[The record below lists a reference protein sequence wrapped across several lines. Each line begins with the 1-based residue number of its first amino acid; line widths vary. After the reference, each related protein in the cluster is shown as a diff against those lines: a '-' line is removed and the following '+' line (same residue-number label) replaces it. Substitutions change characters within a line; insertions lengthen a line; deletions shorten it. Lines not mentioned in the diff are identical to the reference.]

1 MRDKKEF
8 FNLLVDIDGKDV
20 AEYSRI
26 VGDFDFSRYV
36 LKIAQI
42 PIDQIAQPVLFV
54 VRVPQ
59 IIAGFPPSLYNT
71 PVRRT
76 ALEDFLTRRIAE
88 QIETL
93 AQYDDAG
100 VSRRHLMIAVP
111 GQKILPRT
119 SLLVTEEYVEARVYM
134 RLPHRDGR
142 VDGDRVKSVFFE
154 ELASLVNAAMIHCN
168 IDEGILNEFVD
179 IMEDADQ
186 VRQLLPTRGLTG
198 FVSKD
203 AMLAR
208 LGHTDYPDYAV
219 SRSLEIEPGLLTEIE
234 VPNAGVAKGLG
245 VPNGITVILGEAH
258 SGRLDL
264 LRALAAGIYNH
275 VPGDGREM
283 VITVP
288 DAVHV
293 AAETGRSVQKVDIST
308 FVHSLSGGKSAKEY
322 ASADTDDCTAQAA
335 AVAEALEV
343 GARVLLFDEST
354 SSPAFLT
361 RDARLNSLLPEQK
374 STVTPLAARARQIAD
389 DLGVS
394 LVIAGSSSVT
404 EFIPIADTVLQI
416 EDYKITDIT
425 DAAKALD
432 ASAWRIEGEKAEVG
446 SLTEKNRWVVP
457 SSIDP
462 SNGPNDQAIE
472 AESIDWIKFGRSYI
486 NLQDVTQLAD
496 KHQTATIGLVLYYA
510 KLRYMDEG
518 RPMREIMDLI
528 DRDLATEG
536 LECLSRELRGDL
548 ARPRRYEIA
557 AALNRLGSLRISHVE

>member
-20 AEYSRI
+20 SEYSRI

-36 LKIAQI
+36 LKINQIHPAQ
-42 PIDQIAQPVLFV
+42 ALQPVLFV

-59 IIAGFPPSLYNT
+59 IIAGFPPPLYNT

-76 ALEDFLTRRIAE
+76 ALEDFLTRRIAD
-88 QIETL
+88 QIEML
-93 AQYDDAG
+93 ARYDETG

-119 SLLVTEEYVEARVYM
+119 SALVTEEYVEARIYV
-134 RLPHRDGR
+134 RLPQRDGR
-142 VDGDRVKSVFFE
+142 VDGDRVKSVFFD
-154 ELASLVNAAMIHCN
+154 ELASVVNAAMIHCN
-168 IDEGILNEFVD
+168 IEESALNEFVN

-186 VRQLLPTRGLTG
+186 IRQLMPTRGLVG
-198 FVSKD
+198 FVAEGS
-203 AMLAR
+203 MLTR
-208 LGHTDYPDYAV
+208 LGHTDYPDYTV
-219 SRSLEIEPGLLTEIE
+219 TRTFEVDPGLAMEIE
-234 VPNAGVAKGLG
+234 VPNAGLLKGLG
-245 VPNGITVILGEAH
+245 VPAGITVILGEAH
-258 SGRLDL
+258 SGRTDL
-264 LRALAAGIYNH
+264 VRALAAGIYNH

-293 AAETGRSVQKVDIST
+293 AAEAGRHIQKLDIST
-308 FVHSLSGGKSAKEY
+308 FVRRPPGEGSPQEY
-322 ASADTDDCTAQAA
+322 SSADADDCTAQAA
-335 AVAEALEV
+335 ATVEALEV

-361 RDARLNSLLPEQK
+361 RDARLNELLPQRGAM
-374 STVTPLAARARQIAD
+374 VNPLSVRARQLAD

-404 EFIPIADTVLQI
+404 EFIPVADTVLRI
-416 EDYKITDIT
+416 EDYRVIDIT
-425 DAAKALD
+425 KEAKALD
-432 ASAWRIEGEKAEVG
+432 MAAWKVESPRTEVG
-446 SLTEKNRWVVP
+446 ALMEKNRWVVP
-457 SSIDP
+457 SSIDA
-462 SNGPNDQAIE
+462 SLGPIDQSIE
-472 AESIDWIKFGRSYI
+472 SESIDWIKFGRAVI

-496 KHQTATIGLVLYYA
+496 KHQTATIGLILYYA

-518 RPMREIMDLI
+518 RPVREIMDLI

-536 LECLSRELRGDL
+536 LECLSREMRGDL

-557 AALNRLGSLRISHVE
+557 AALNRLSSLRISHIE